1 MSRLD
6 TVYNAGGS
14 SINLGLERIKALLH
28 YAGNPQDR
36 LKTVHVAGTNGKGS
50 VSMLLSNILK
60 EHGLRVGLYTSPHLT
75 AFAERITVNNE
86 KIKDSDIE
94 RLDSFFQNIILV
106 NDDFKRLSTPSFFEL
121 TTAMCFQYF
130 FEQKVDIAIIEAG
143 LGGRLDAT
151 NVIRQPLIS
160 IITNVAMDHK
170 NILGNS
176 LKKIAL
182 EKAGIIKENSIV
194 VSGDRKNRTKN
205 IIGEYASGLNAA
217 YFSADDVKIFKKKD
231 FYDYYGLKLRIK
243 NIELNNKALY
253 QKYNLRLGIFSAEI
267 LNKYYENG
275 LNLKLNEK
283 STRKGISKFYNEG
296 KFEIIKHKNSDIVL
310 DGAHNPEGIR
320 SLILSLRRVFS
331 NRNFII
337 IFAVMKDKDY
347 ETILRRLS
355 SLSGELYFIAL
366 KDDRALSKEELNT
379 FLKNNDYF
387 KNVFI
392 FESIKDALESA
403 VRNKGEDDVLL
414 VCGSFRLL
422 GEFKRT
428 VVS

>member
-86 KIKDSDIE
+86 KIKDSDIK

-182 EKAGIIKENSIV
+182 EKAGIIKENSII

-275 LNLKLNEK
+275 LNLKLNEN

-296 KFEIIKHKNSDIVL
+296 RFEIIKHKNSDIVL

-379 FLKNNDYF
+379 FLKNNNYF

>member
-14 SINLGLERIKALLH
+14 FINLGLERIKVLLH

-36 LKTVHVAGTNGKGS
+36 LKTIHVAGTNGKGS
-50 VSMLLSNILK
+50 VSMLLSNILT

-86 KIKDSDIE
+86 RIKDNDIE
-94 RLDSFFQNIILV
+94 RLDSFFQDIILV

-121 TTAMCFQYF
+121 TTAVCFQYF

-151 NVIRQPLIS
+151 NVIKQPLIS

-182 EKAGIIKENSIV
+182 EKAGIIKKNSVI
-194 VSGDRKNRTKN
+194 VSGDRRNKTKN

-217 YFSADDVKIFKKKD
+217 YFSADDVKIVKKKD

-243 NIELNNKALY
+243 NILLNNKALY

-267 LNKYYENG
+267 LNKCYENS
-275 LNLKLNEK
+275 LNLKLNEN

-296 KFEIIKHKNSDIVL
+296 RFEIIKHKNSDIVL

-366 KDDRALSKEELNT
+366 NDDRALSKEELNT
-379 FLKNNDYF
+379 FLKNNNYF

-392 FESIKDALESA
+392 FESVKDALESA
-403 VRNKGEDDVLL
+403 VRDKNRDDVLL

>member
-14 SINLGLERIKALLH
+14 FMNLGLERIKVLLR

-36 LKTVHVAGTNGKGS
+36 LKTIHVAGTNGKGS

-94 RLDSFFQNIILV
+94 RLDGFFQDIILV

-151 NVIRQPLIS
+151 NVIKQPLIS

-176 LKKIAL
+176 LKRIAL
-182 EKAGIIKENSIV
+182 EKAGIIKKNSII
-194 VSGDRKNRTKN
+194 VSGDRKNKTKN

-267 LNKYYENG
+267 LNKYYKNS
-275 LNLKLNEK
+275 LNLELNENF
-283 STRKGISKFYNEG
+283 TRKGISKFYNEG
-296 KFEIIKHKNSDIVL
+296 RFEIIKHKNSCIVL

-366 KDDRALSKEELNT
+366 NDDRALSKEELNT
-379 FLKNNDYF
+379 FLKNHNYF

-403 VRNKGEDDVLL
+403 VRNKNKDDVLL